1 MLNMTFLR
9 ADFEKTSKFGGHKWQ
24 WKQCANGG
32 KQTLDLRPRVIQGA
46 EPQKG
51 AWGSSS
57 SSSSSRRFV

>member
-51 AWGSSS
+51 A
-57 SSSSSRRFV
+57 